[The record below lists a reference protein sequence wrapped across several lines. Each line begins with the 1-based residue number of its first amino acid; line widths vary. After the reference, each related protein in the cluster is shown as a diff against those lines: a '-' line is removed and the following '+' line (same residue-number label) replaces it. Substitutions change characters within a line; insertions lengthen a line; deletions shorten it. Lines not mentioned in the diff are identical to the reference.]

1 MAKMIL
7 VGLVEPKDTDSREA
21 FDAWYLGNHVEDTTN
36 CPGFVSGTVYRLDRG
51 FAGTTPAQYITI
63 YEVDADDP
71 KEAEK
76 ILGRYQRD
84 PDAWPKRLPPN
95 GSLKI
100 LGAGWYRLDRR
111 IDKKA
116 EDAPPFRLV

>member
-7 VGLVEPKDTDSREA
+7 VGLVEPEDPGSQEA
-21 FDAWYLGNHVEDTTN
+21 FEAWYLGNHVEDTTN
-36 CPGFVSGTVYRLDRG
+36 CPGFLSGTVWRLERA
-51 FAGTTPAQYITI
+51 FAGTAPAGYLTI
-63 YEVDADDP
+63 YEVDAEDP

-84 PDAWPKRLPPN
+84 PEAWPKRLPPN

-111 IDKKA
+111 FEK
-116 EDAPPFRLV
+116 